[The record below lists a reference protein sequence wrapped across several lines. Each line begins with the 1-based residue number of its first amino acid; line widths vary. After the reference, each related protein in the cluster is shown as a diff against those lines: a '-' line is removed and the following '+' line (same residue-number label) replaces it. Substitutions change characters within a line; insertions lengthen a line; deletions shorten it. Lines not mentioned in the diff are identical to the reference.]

1 MRELR
6 YNAKRAKE
14 IKKQRNGNNEQEGK
28 NLHFVPAKKS
38 HVNVDQ
44 YRLACKWL
52 YGSYLTVGGTAE
64 HSYLPT
70 TTLRLQNIAQMSKSL
85 LSALTCNE
93 RNKQ

>member
-28 NLHFVPAKKS
+28 NLHFVTAKKS

-44 YRLACKWL
+44 YRLACK
-52 YGSYLTVGGTAE
+52 
-64 HSYLPT
+64 
-70 TTLRLQNIAQMSKSL
+70 
-85 LSALTCNE
+85 
-93 RNKQ
+93 